1 MDGRRGTSNR
11 WGDLDDRYSIADHP
25 EHCLVP
31 LLHDAQ
37 LQQHARECHDQA
49 EPASRIGRSRVSPHP
64 EPKCHASG
72 GTKHVCASPTSRA
85 PRFLPGACRHG
96 WAPFRAFVWVEGG
109 PSTPGRGERPASGSP
124 TVFAEAS
131 QTSPVAG
138 EGFVATGK
146 GTGRGWDRAA
156 SGTARGVPHPG
167 TSEQGALGDAG
178 RSPDGQD
185 ASGEGHQAQKRL
197 VRGEAESEAGTTVH
211 ASEAE
216 IAGDR

>member
-11 WGDLDDRYSIADHP
+11 WGDLNDRYSIADHP

-49 EPASRIGRSRVSPHP
+49 EPASRIGRSRVTPHP

-96 WAPFRAFVWVEGG
+96 SAPFRAFVWVEGG
-109 PSTPGRGERPASGSP
+109 PSTLGRGERPASGPP
-124 TVFAEAS
+124 TVFGPRHRKRVRWLA
-131 QTSPVAG
+131 
-138 EGFVATGK
+138 K
-146 GTGRGWDRAA
+146 GSLRQ
-156 SGTARGVPHPG
+156 AR
-167 TSEQGALGDAG
+167 EQA
-178 RSPDGQD
+178 
-185 ASGEGHQAQKRL
+185 
-197 VRGEAESEAGTTVH
+197 EAGTEPR
-211 ASEAE
+211 AERREACRSRARQSKARSETQ
-216 IAGDR
+216 GDRRMAKTRAARVTRRGSD